1 MQKKWGWTRWAWALL
16 LVGFAAVGT
25 AAAAGK
31 YPEKNIEFVVGYKPG
46 GGYSDWA
53 QAIAPFIEK
62 HLPNK
67 VNVVVRNMDGA
78 GNVVAANYLQ
88 KAKPDGYTIGIYNM
102 VGLAATQLARK
113 VEYDLNKV
121 TWLARISV
129 DNGVALVNA
138 KSPYR
143 GILDFKKQEKP
154 EYIVSI
160 RGFSDIY
167 TLSAAV
173 AFEKLGVKWKPLNHE
188 GASSAILAVIR
199 GDADIFW
206 ASYES
211 MQQYINSGDV
221 RAILFYGNARSP
233 KLPNTP
239 AVSEVGMAELSESM
253 NAQRMLGAPPGL
265 PADVRAVLEAAIKKA
280 VEDPQF
286 KDVLAK
292 MKKTVEYL
300 PGKQAEK
307 VVKGTLESYQTYAR
321 VVKDL
326 MSQGQ

>member
-1 MQKKWGWTRWAWALL
+1 MKKNLVRITWVSVLL
-16 LVGFAAVGT
+16 AIFAAGGT
-25 AAAAGK
+25 ASAAGK
-31 YPEKNIEFVVGYKPG
+31 YPAKNIEFVVGYKPG

-53 QAIAPFIEK
+53 QTLAPFIEK

-113 VEYDLNKV
+113 VGYDLNKV
-121 TWLARISV
+121 TWLARVSV

-138 KSPYR
+138 KGPYNS
-143 GILDFKKQEKP
+143 ILDFKKQDKP
-154 EYIVSI
+154 QYIVSI

-167 TLSAAV
+167 TLSAALT
-173 AFEKLGVKWKPLNHE
+173 FEKLGVKWKPLNHE
-188 GASSAILAVIR
+188 GAASAILAVIR

-211 MQQYINSGDV
+211 MQQYIDNGDV
-221 RAILFYGNARSP
+221 KAVLYYGNARSP

-239 AVSEVGMAELSESM
+239 TVAEAGMPDLSESM

-265 PADVRAVLEAAIKKA
+265 PADVRAVLEQAIKQA
-280 VEDPQF
+280 VEDPEF
-286 KDVLAK
+286 REVLKK

-300 PGKQAEK
+300 NGKDAEK
-307 VVKGTLESYQTYAR
+307 IVNDTLKSYSSYSGVVKE
-321 VVKDL
+321 L
-326 MSQGQ
+326 MNTGK